1 MTQMICKPTR
11 ITKSSQTLID
21 LIFTNKADRIK
32 KTYNLITGLS
42 DHNLTLASRKL
53 TKARYRNQN
62 SMREKSSMPFISP
75 KDMALIENEIKQLN
89 WSDTIGNVSC
99 EQACID
105 LMSIVKDILL
115 KYTRIRGKKTNA
127 KRNLSLGVNE
137 KKRCLT

>member
-1 MTQMICKPTR
+1 
-11 ITKSSQTLID
+11 
-21 LIFTNKADRIK
+21 
-32 KTYNLITGLS
+32 
-42 DHNLTLASRKL
+42 
-53 TKARYRNQN
+53 
-62 SMREKSSMPFISP
+62 MREKSSMPFISP